1 MGTQFADRRLPS
13 EVFRGITQEEWV
25 LYGADP
31 NSIDRLTDDARLSL
45 LENSDVA
52 RRKYAIRADGLLLAG
67 SFVDED
73 F

>member
-1 MGTQFADRRLPS
+1 MSTQFADRRLPS
-13 EVFRGITQEEWV
+13 EVFKGITQEEWV
-25 LYGADP
+25 FYGADP
-31 NSIDRLTDDARLSL
+31 HFIDQMTEDAKLSL

-67 SFVDED
+67 SFVDEG